1 MDNEKQDA
9 VKEEAVEKTIETES
23 APVEEPTEVKT
34 EDTQPTPADATIE
47 PEKKVSEDVPRT
59 RLNEEI
65 AKKNTLKQEV
75 DDLRTA
81 LGKAVQTTQPDMTNE
96 APTSLD
102 PDSDRA
108 VVNVFEREKGKD
120 FSRKHAKE
128 FKDDP
133 VLAMYTQKLIQ
144 DANTRNE
151 YLDQESAL
159 TEAKEKIAERVNPQ
173 VKQASKE
180 GIEEGQKLAKEKL
193 ENAAVGTTSV
203 AQPQVSDDDLTSE
216 EYAKKHNISRDT
228 DLK

>member
-9 VKEEAVEKTIETES
+9 VKEDAVEKTTETES
-23 APVEEPTEVKT
+23 APVKESKEVQT

-96 APTSLD
+96 APASLD

-120 FSRKHAKE
+120 FSRKHTKE
-128 FKDDP
+128 FKEDP

-144 DANTRNE
+144 DANRRNE
-151 YLDQESAL
+151 YLDQEAAL
-159 TEAKEKIAERVNPQ
+159 TQARDKIAERVNPQ

-193 ENAAVGTTSV
+193 ETAAVGTTSV
-203 AQPQVSDDDLTSE
+203 AQPQVDDKELTAE
-216 EYAKKHNISRDT
+216 EYAKKHNIPRDT
-228 DLK
+228 DVK